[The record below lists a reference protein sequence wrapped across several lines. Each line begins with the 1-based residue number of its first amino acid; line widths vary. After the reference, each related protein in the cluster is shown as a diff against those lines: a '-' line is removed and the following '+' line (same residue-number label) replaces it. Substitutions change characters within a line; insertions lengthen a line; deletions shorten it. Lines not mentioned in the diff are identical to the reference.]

1 MAKLSRSVFSLAA
14 AALLLGACASL
25 PAQDDYSWSHTPAEN
40 GVDAKLYYGEPE
52 SDVVW
57 LGFTCAPRG
66 RAELLVFVDEDPA
79 AWPKTLALRSGGA
92 ALPIKA
98 EPDPSAEIAIL
109 RAPIDP
115 AAPAIAAFA
124 RTGRLQWVW
133 NGDASPVGAEAP
145 DERRQIAAF
154 WRGCAGR
161 P

>member
-1 MAKLSRSVFSLAA
+1 MAKLSRSAIALAA
-14 AALLLGACASL
+14 AVMLLSACASL

-57 LGFTCAPRG
+57 LGFTCATKG
-66 RAELLVFVDEDPA
+66 QAELLVFVDEDPT
-79 AWPKTLALRSGGA
+79 AWPRTLALRSGAA

-98 EPDPSAEIAIL
+98 EPDASAEIAIL

-133 NGDASPVGAEAP
+133 NGDASAVGAEAP
-145 DERRQIAAF
+145 EERRQIAAF
-154 WRGCAGR
+154 WRDCARR